1 MVILF
6 ASDKGGVGKST
17 TAANMAVMMSS
28 KGKSVIILK
37 TDQNPDLMTWA
48 RNP

>member
-17 TAANMAVMMSS
+17 TAANMAVMMS
-28 KGKSVIILK
+28 
-37 TDQNPDLMTWA
+37 MH
-48 RNP
+48 RNFKMPMHQADAMEGGVMPS

>member
-17 TAANMAVMMSS
+17 TAANMAVMMSRNRAAC
-28 KGKSVIILK
+28 GCKSPVLAI
-37 TDQNPDLMTWA
+37 A
-48 RNP
+48 